1 MGRSPQDAKR
11 AAVTLY
17 GTSDLLDIDAGFPE
31 ELQKVQ
37 ESPAVTEALL
47 VSGLAFARFPADQL
61 RAIPQKPPIRAPYH
75 ADQNGFSD
83 SHKRHPIRARTVLM
97 AIIHSLRKGW
107 LPVFDMLADAK
118 NKTPALR
125 PGFCLYGAEG
135 GT

>member
-1 MGRSPQDAKR
+1 
-11 AAVTLY
+11 
-17 GTSDLLDIDAGFPE
+17 
-31 ELQKVQ
+31 
-37 ESPAVTEALL
+37 
-47 VSGLAFARFPADQL
+47 
-61 RAIPQKPPIRAPYH
+61 
-75 ADQNGFSD
+75 
-83 SHKRHPIRARTVLM
+83 M